1 MEQNESVADRFPQTC
16 EYKNTSESAKLTAIV
31 HVEEDT
37 DEIKNSNHSD
47 EITTTSED
55 PENFESSEK
64 DTTTGCVT
72 GLPAPDEN
80 ELTAGALSKLKSSII
95 SAILPTCENSS
106 EISIEQQHD
115 ISETAH
121 SKTLSNLDKRTE
133 KISRQSTFNSE
144 SLNVSDLR
152 QDSSLIFEE
161 KKDESF
167 VINEKD
173 DVRDTWQ
180 KSSMFGVIENGII
193 RLVAEKR
200 DVEKSRVLRSTT
212 DDEKYNK
219 EGDTS
224 PGRLIRSVS
233 AEGIPI
239 LQKEDIKNSE
249 VLRKQS
255 NQLISSPRKIAS
267 RSHADRMPEVV
278 KINNSL
284 TKPLE
289 VVQQPR
295 IQTTQS
301 FQGDHVNARTPHE
314 SPIVFKP
321 QAQPQLIGEQN
332 IPMYTSNASIIRKR
346 AIQLRLEQ
354 EVKTDRGGEGFSKY
368 TSKFLKFRR
377 PRVRSIDDCAD
388 TPLKSLDSD
397 LTRCDS
403 VPESPEP
410 ESSYNGKRSSTLI
423 NHGSISISW
432 YDGTSTVE
440 LQDHV
445 RKSLCRKLDLDPSQ
459 RVNNIRL
466 IDESVIPSEG
476 KLSTAC
482 FEFRVFIFA

>member
-1 MEQNESVADRFPQTC
+1 M
-16 EYKNTSESAKLTAIV
+16 TAIV
-31 HVEEDT
+31 HVEEDM
-37 DEIKNSNHSD
+37 DEIKNSNRSD

-55 PENFESSEK
+55 PENFESAEK
-64 DTTTGCVT
+64 DNTTGCVT
-72 GLPAPDEN
+72 GLPVPDEN
-80 ELTAGALSKLKSSII
+80 ELTTGALSKLKSSII
-95 SAILPTCENSS
+95 STNLPTCENSS
-106 EISIEQQHD
+106 EISIEQQRYE

-133 KISRQSTFNSE
+133 IISRQSTFNSE

-161 KKDESF
+161 KKDGNESF

-200 DVEKSRVLRSTT
+200 DVEKSRVLQSTA
-212 DDEKYNK
+212 DDGKYNR
-219 EGDTS
+219 EGNTS
-224 PGRLIRSVS
+224 PDRLIRSVS

-295 IQTTQS
+295 IQTTQL
-301 FQGDHVNARTPHE
+301 FQGDHVNARTPHK

-321 QAQPQLIGEQN
+321 QAQPQLIGEQK

-388 TPLKSLDSD
+388 TPLKSLDSH

-445 RKSLCRKLDLDPSQ
+445 RKSLCRKLNLDPSQ
-459 RVNNIRL
+459 KVSNIRL